1 MSSPYFFTV
10 VLFPSYPLD
19 ALIQKFG
26 SNTCA
31 LHGQRL
37 AVQRTKVG
45 GTLVV
50 DLLKLKDIKL
60 V

>member
-19 ALIQKFG
+19 TLIQKFG

-37 AVQRTKVG
+37 AVQTTKVG